1 MTSNNEKLRKIS
13 IRIASIILIILI
25 FIKNPNNIEDW
36 VGVIS
41 SVVSITAVPILIY
54 ERWIW
59 KINPFSKT
67 PHLKES
73 YLGKIKYFHNNQTYE
88 KYVYIEIKQTFTS
101 VSVSLKSNEITSK
114 SVVSDII
121 EEHGD
126 YVLYYTYT
134 TNPKS
139 EFIKDNPIQL
149 GTARLLIK
157 KNHLEGSYWTN
168 QRTIGD
174 IEFTSKE

>member
-59 KINPFSKT
+59 KINP
-67 PHLKES
+67 
-73 YLGKIKYFHNNQTYE
+73 
-88 KYVYIEIKQTFTS
+88 
-101 VSVSLKSNEITSK
+101 
-114 SVVSDII
+114 
-121 EEHGD
+121 
-126 YVLYYTYT
+126 
-134 TNPKS
+134 
-139 EFIKDNPIQL
+139 
-149 GTARLLIK
+149 
-157 KNHLEGSYWTN
+157 
-168 QRTIGD
+168 
-174 IEFTSKE
+174 